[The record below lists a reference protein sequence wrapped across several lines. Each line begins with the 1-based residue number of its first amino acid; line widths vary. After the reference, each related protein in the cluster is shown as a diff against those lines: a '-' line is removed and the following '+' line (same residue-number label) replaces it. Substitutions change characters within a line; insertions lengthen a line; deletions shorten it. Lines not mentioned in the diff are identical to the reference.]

1 MIDKGTQKVEK
12 ALDIINLVRS
22 QVRLKALEDHL
33 FSIPQ
38 KTLLRMNKINYLS
51 DGDSTTSDEN
61 GPNFDSL
68 LDYKIE
74 SQADIALLKT
84 AYPKQ
89 MQEELSLTEVSELPG
104 KHDSIAELVPVK
116 TAPKKY

>member
-1 MIDKGTQKVEK
+1 M
-12 ALDIINLVRS
+12 
-22 QVRLKALEDHL
+22 RLKAIEDHL

-51 DGDSTTSDEN
+51 DVDSTTPDESS
-61 GPNFDSL
+61 PNFDCL

-74 SQADIALLKT
+74 SQVEIALLKA
-84 AYPKQ
+84 AYPKL
-89 MQEELSLTEVSELPG
+89 MQEELSLTEVSEIPG